1 MSWDAIS
8 TLLQIAGMTIVLV
21 TVTYLTAQLPSGDP
35 KKLIAGAVTFVVS
48 LALCYFSELS
58 DAILIKSTLVILGG
72 LGFAVSLC
80 LAYGIVRSKAVIMV
94 VSSFGVFSL
103 VIVYAQYSNGLSF

>member
-1 MSWDAIS
+1 MNWDAIS
-8 TLLQIAGMTIVLV
+8 TLLQIAGMAIVLV
-21 TVTYLTAQLPSGDP
+21 T
-35 KKLIAGAVTFVVS
+35 FVIS
-48 LALCYFSELS
+48 LALCYLSQLS
-58 DAILIKSTLVILGG
+58 DAIPIKATFVILGG

>member
-1 MSWDAIS
+1 MNWDAIS
-8 TLLQIAGMTIVLV
+8 TLLQIAGMAIVLV
-21 TVTYLTAQLPSGDP
+21 TVTYLTAQLPSRDP
-35 KKLIAGAVTFVVS
+35 KKLIAAAVTFVVS
-48 LALCYFSELS
+48 LALCYLSQLS
-58 DAILIKSTLVILGG
+58 DAIPIKATFVILGG